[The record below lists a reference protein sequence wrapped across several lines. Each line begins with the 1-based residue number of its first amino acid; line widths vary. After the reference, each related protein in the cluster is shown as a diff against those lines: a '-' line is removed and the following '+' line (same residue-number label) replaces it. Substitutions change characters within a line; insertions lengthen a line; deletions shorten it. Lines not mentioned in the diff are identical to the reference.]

1 MHGKNSCKVYKK
13 KKTDRV
19 LVQYIIILELNSRKI
34 VKNKNVINI
43 ILYFKIHEK
52 NIVHILWT

>member
-1 MHGKNSCKVYKK
+1 MHGKNSSKVKK
-13 KKTDRV
+13 KKKDRV

-52 NIVHILWT
+52 NIVHIL

>member
-1 MHGKNSCKVYKK
+1 MHGKNSSKVKK
-13 KKTDRV
+13 KKKDRV
-19 LVQYIIILELNSRKI
+19 LVQYIIILELNWRKI

>member
-1 MHGKNSCKVYKK
+1 MHGKNSYKVKK

-19 LVQYIIILELNSRKI
+19 LVQYIIILELNWRKI

>member
-1 MHGKNSCKVYKK
+1 MHGKNSSKVKK
-13 KKTDRV
+13 KKKKDRV

-52 NIVHILWT
+52 NIVHIL